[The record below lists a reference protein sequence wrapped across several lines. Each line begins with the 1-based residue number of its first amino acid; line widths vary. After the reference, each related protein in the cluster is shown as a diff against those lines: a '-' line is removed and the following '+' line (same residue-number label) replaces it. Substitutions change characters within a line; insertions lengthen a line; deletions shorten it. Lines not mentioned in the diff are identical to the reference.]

1 MTALPAAFSLNNS
14 VIYHRSGNISSHLFV
29 IASLRFSFE
38 AENAKIVGP
47 QDEQKFDGV
56 GRFGSLQMP
65 RICARSCTP

>member
-38 AENAKIVGP
+38 AENAKIAGP